1 MKLPFHLLLLLVFV
15 LPVHAQTQP
24 NILVILADDLG
35 YNDLGFQGSKDI
47 ATPHLDKL
55 AAQSVRCTSG
65 YVSHPFCSPTRA
77 GFLAGRYQQRFG
89 HETNPDWLPQSTNDG
104 FPISQITLADLLR
117 KQNYRTGLVGK
128 WHLGAHPQFHPLKRG
143 FDECFALLGGGHS
156 YFPTPPRKGEYNLAL
171 DRNGE
176 STAQK
181 GYLTDQLGDEAC
193 AFVDRHQGKP
203 WFLYLAFNAPH
214 TPLQAPKEETDKLT
228 HITNPKRRTYAAMVQ
243 IMDTNIGKVLA
254 QLDATRQRENT
265 LVFFLNDNGGPL
277 GQGKDDSWA
286 DNAPLRGGK
295 TDFYEG
301 GARVPFLIHWPAK
314 LKPAVYDQPV
324 TSLDIMSTALAL
336 AHGPLPADR
345 VMDGVNLIPHLTGEI
360 TTPPHD
366 TLYWRGE
373 GPGGKY
379 GIRRGDWKLVRLDD
393 QPAELYNL
401 ATDIGETKNLA
412 AAHPD
417 KVAELAAAIA
427 EWEKGTIEPAFP
439 PPPRHQT
446 AKDKAREAARRE
458 REAAGLP
465 PIPAK

>member
-1 MKLPFHLLLLLVFV
+1 MILRYHILFLLVCV
-15 LPVHAQTQP
+15 LSLQAQP
-24 NILVILADDLG
+24 NVLVILADDLG

-47 ATPHLDKL
+47 ATPHLDAL
-55 AAQSVRCTSG
+55 AAESVRCTSG
-65 YVSHPFCSPTRA
+65 YASHPFCSPTRA

-89 HETNPDWLPQSTNDG
+89 HETNPDWLPKSTNDG
-104 FPISQITLADLLR
+104 FPISQITLADLMR

-143 FDECFALLGGGHS
+143 FDECFAVLGGQSG
-156 YFPTPPRKGEYNLAL
+156 YMPPKTGKGGGKLPL
-171 DRNGE
+171 DRNGAGAAHT
-176 STAQK
+176 S
-181 GYLTDQLGDEAC
+181 YLTDQFGDEAC
-193 AFVDRHQGKP
+193 AFVERHKGKP

-214 TPLQAPKEETDKLT
+214 TPLQAPKEEIDKLT
-228 HITNPKRRTYAAMVQ
+228 RIANPKRRTYAAMVQ

-254 QLDATRQRENT
+254 QLDATQQRENT
-265 LVFFLNDNGGPL
+265 LVFFFNDNGGPL
-277 GQGKDDSWA
+277 DGWA

-301 GARVPFLIHWPAK
+301 GSRVPFLIHWPAK
-314 LKPAVYDQPV
+314 LKPAVYDQPI
-324 TSLDIMSTALAL
+324 TSLDIMTTALAQTN
-336 AHGPLPADR
+336 GQLPDDR
-345 VMDGVNLIPHLTGEI
+345 VMDGVDLIPHLTGEI

-401 ATDIGETKNLA
+401 ATDIGETHDLA
-412 AAHPD
+412 AEHPD
-417 KVAELAAAIA
+417 KVAELVAAIA

-446 AKDKAREAARRE
+446 AKDKAREAARLE
-458 REAAGLP
+458 REAAGLQ
-465 PIPAK
+465 PIQAK